1 MEKIKIGSQAKL
13 RAEMFDI
20 VSNHTMQKSWRKIGD
35 MISYNIAIQITYQV
49 YSQIENNLKN
59 KLEKQYEKD

>member
-1 MEKIKIGSQAKL
+1 MKKIKIGRLAC
-13 RAEMFDI
+13 RVEMLDI

-35 MISYNIAIQITYQV
+35 MISYNIEMQITDQV

-59 KLEKQYEKD
+59 KLNYEEY

>member
-1 MEKIKIGSQAKL
+1 MKKIKIGRLAC
-13 RAEMFDI
+13 RVEMLDI

-35 MISYNIAIQITYQV
+35 MISYNIEMQIIDQV

-59 KLEKQYEKD
+59 KLNYEEY

>member
-1 MEKIKIGSQAKL
+1 MKKIKIGGQAKL
-13 RAEMFDI
+13 RAEMLDI
-20 VSNHTMQKSWRKIGD
+20 VSNHAMQKSWRKIGD

>member
-1 MEKIKIGSQAKL
+1 MKKISIGSQAKL

-35 MISYNIAIQITYQV
+35 MISYNVEMQVIDQV
-49 YSQIENNLKN
+49 YSRIENNLKN
-59 KLEKQYEKD
+59 KLNYEE

>member
-1 MEKIKIGSQAKL
+1 MKKIKIGSQAKL

-20 VSNHTMQKSWRKIGD
+20 VSNHSMQKSWHKIGD
-35 MISYNIAIQITYQV
+35 MISSNIEMQVINQV

-59 KLEKQYEKD
+59 KLNYEEY

>member
-1 MEKIKIGSQAKL
+1 MKKIKIGRLAC

-35 MISYNIAIQITYQV
+35 MISYNVEMQIIDQV
-49 YSQIENNLKN
+49 YSRIENNLKN
-59 KLEKQYEKD
+59 KLNYEEY